1 MTSNC
6 AVESNKVVFELP
18 FMGII
23 RRRMNVLD
31 ADGGER
37 APPPRGPAIV
47 NERNERWYILKCED
61 KPEVNTMRAEAVPK
75 SVPYQ

>member
-6 AVESNKVVFELP
+6 AVEGNKVGFKLP

-31 ADGGER
+31 ADGRER
-37 APPPRGPAIV
+37 APPLGGPAIV
-47 NERNERWYILKCED
+47 NERNE
-61 KPEVNTMRAEAVPK
+61 
-75 SVPYQ
+75 